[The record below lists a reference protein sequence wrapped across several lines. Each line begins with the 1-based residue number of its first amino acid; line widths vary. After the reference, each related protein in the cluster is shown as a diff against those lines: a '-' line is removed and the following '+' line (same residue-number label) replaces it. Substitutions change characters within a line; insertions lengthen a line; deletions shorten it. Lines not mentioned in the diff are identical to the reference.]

1 MSAFYLIHLVC
12 VFVFVMWAVGL
23 LVFPTDQRLRKGDI
37 DRELKRLCDDLAA
50 HQAFMAEIEVL
61 DQQVFNS
68 MKIAEAAPG
77 NQRQKALAAQSY
89 LVEHDFDTDI
99 SMSGCLVMLKVECPF
114 GNDKFTRT
122 YYISRVGRAGFDAH
136 ALSAVAA

>member
-1 MSAFYLIHLVC
+1 MIELIHLAC

-37 DRELKRLCDDLAA
+37 DRELKLYDAY
-50 HQAFMAEIEVL
+50 QAFLSKLSELE
-61 DQQVFNS
+61 QHVFNS
-68 MKIAEAAPG
+68 MKIAEETYG
-77 NQRQKALAAQSY
+77 NQRQRALAAQSY